1 MVSNPVIKPKV
12 ATPALVLASVV
23 LGLCAA
29 FALQNLTVSWPPD
42 AVQVFGWGA
51 VLPSTVIVC
60 IIWLIRTHRRR
71 GWLAEGRVRWS
82 HFEEAKRAHR
92 TTAEI
97 TVLSIDVLEPTGAW
111 ITINWNRFGHVQR
124 AWMEALE
131 EPIWVGSVLL
141 IAPDPAQVRPGAPW
155 PATYYVQAS
164 NFLAWAP
171 SNEALSRPSV
181 GRRGKSISF
190 K

>member
-12 ATPALVLASVV
+12 ATPALILTSAGVA
-23 LGLCAA
+23 LCAV
-29 FALQNLTVSWPPD
+29 FVLQNLTVSWPPD
-42 AVQVFGWGA
+42 AVQMFGWAA
-51 VLPSTVIVC
+51 VLPSVLIVS

-71 GWLAEGRVRWS
+71 NWLADAKARWS

-97 TVLSIDVLEPTGAW
+97 TVLSIDALEPTGAW
-111 ITINWNRFGHVQR
+111 ITIIWNRFGHLQR

-141 IAPDPAQVRPGAPW
+141 ISPDPSQVTPGAPW

-171 SNEALSRPSV
+171 DNETLSGPIV
-181 GRRGKSISF
+181 GPHSKSMSF

>member
-12 ATPALVLASVV
+12 ATPALVLASAV
-23 LGLCAA
+23 LALCAV
-29 FALQNLTVSWPPD
+29 FVLQNLTESWPPD
-42 AVQVFGWGA
+42 AVQVFGWAA
-51 VLPSTVIVC
+51 VLLSTLIVSM
-60 IIWLIRTHRRR
+60 IWLIRMRRR
-71 GWLAEGRVRWS
+71 RDWLADARVTWS

-97 TVLSIDVLEPTGAW
+97 TVLSIDALEPTGAW

-141 IAPDPAQVRPGAPW
+141 ISPDPAQVRPGAPW
-155 PATYYVQAS
+155 PATYFVQAS

-171 SNEALSRPSV
+171 GNESLSGPGASP
-181 GRRGKSISF
+181 RGKLMSF